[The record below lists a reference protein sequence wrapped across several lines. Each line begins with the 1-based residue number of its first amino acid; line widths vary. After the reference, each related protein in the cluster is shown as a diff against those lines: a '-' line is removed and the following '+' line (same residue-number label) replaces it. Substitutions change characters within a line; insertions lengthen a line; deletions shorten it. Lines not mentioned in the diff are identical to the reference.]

1 MRQRFEARP
10 PGQGSG
16 RVARD
21 LPPLP
26 TASEVRSAIE
36 SVSKCRN
43 GGVAWTLY
51 RTLRQAGVQ
60 VAPPDLAVLAAA
72 FLQVDKE
79 VNGAQAANRVLEL
92 LQVARE
98 QHPSPGVA
106 LLKVASK
113 AHASLGEPDAVL
125 QLASEASELL
135 SGLTSQERRRASQV
149 LSENSMA
156 YMACQLVEA
165 HGVSGR
171 LDRAFAIYMHLCAG
185 ADALQASAAAEG
197 GAAGSAAAGA
207 AGGGDAHWRHDLAD
221 EGVLRAGAAGSAS
234 EGDGSKGGEQQRRG
248 QQPTYRR
255 GSAADALW
263 AVAERAGATR
273 GGAEVDACWRSD
285 PPSGWEKSERR
296 LASSLA
302 AACTTAG
309 KPEVGLEAV
318 HARPEPPTQQMLS
331 PLLAGFAA
339 EGSMARVLEVL
350 DLAQTL
356 DLQLRNPAVRALS
369 LAGGPFLPLAAEQL
383 AAARAT
389 GARVSLA
396 SELKLLQAC
405 LSEERVELAEEVLD
419 KQEGGLG
426 GAIDVM
432 GKLVRMSAHQERQRA
447 VHRSMQRPTAEH
459 EKVLAQIPRDARDR
473 IKNESSSL
481 SASRRPP

>member
-1 MRQRFEARP
+1 MAAADRVIQQMRQRFEARP

-309 KPEVGLEAV
+309 KPE
-318 HARPEPPTQQMLS
+318 ARLS
-331 PLLAGFAA
+331 RGA
-339 EGSMARVLEVL
+339 
-350 DLAQTL
+350 T
-356 DLQLRNPAVRALS
+356 PA
-369 LAGGPFLPLAAEQL
+369 PQ
-383 AAARAT
+383 
-389 GARVSLA
+389 
-396 SELKLLQAC
+396 
-405 LSEERVELAEEVLD
+405 
-419 KQEGGLG
+419 
-426 GAIDVM
+426 
-432 GKLVRMSAHQERQRA
+432 
-447 VHRSMQRPTAEH
+447 
-459 EKVLAQIPRDARDR
+459 
-473 IKNESSSL
+473 
-481 SASRRPP
+481 